1 MCIFLILIIQT
12 VCTAEV
18 SIDTVDA
25 SQLNGNAPAIITVNE
40 VEGASPARGS
50 QILDTQ
56 SVSGRNGNILKPKIV
71 VALTQSEIFNLKM
84 KLALGSGIQIIGL
97 GMNVGG
103 TIMAFSDHENYRQ
116 TSLWIGVLTL
126 LAGIP
131 VNGIGANMMTRSV
144 NALGQD
150 SLVRVPGWGLYQSS
164 WGCLAIGGGLLAL
177 AAIPGSDGGSDSDA
191 KLAAVSGGILV
202 CLGVLAHGMALYQFT
217 ASGIRAHNAYGNLKL
232 SVSPSVIPI
241 SEGSLAPGLQVA
253 LKF

>member
-1 MCIFLILIIQT
+1 MQNVFGLSCPARASQNSGRCTAMPVPGMTGSCRIINKGARKTSACFMCIFLILIIQT

-103 TIMAFSDHENYRQ
+103 TIMAFSDHLIH
-116 TSLWIGVLTL
+116 SL
-126 LAGIP
+126 
-131 VNGIGANMMTRSV
+131 
-144 NALGQD
+144 
-150 SLVRVPGWGLYQSS
+150 
-164 WGCLAIGGGLLAL
+164 
-177 AAIPGSDGGSDSDA
+177 
-191 KLAAVSGGILV
+191 
-202 CLGVLAHGMALYQFT
+202 H
-217 ASGIRAHNAYGNLKL
+217 
-232 SVSPSVIPI
+232 
-241 SEGSLAPGLQVA
+241 
-253 LKF
+253 